1 MIRLAVLMVCL
12 FAVNFCIAQ
21 SLPKK
26 YAAITIGT
34 SEADVIK
41 AVGEP
46 KKIESF
52 STVKYNTY
60 DTSYYWRYDGEI
72 TIIFTNHAVETVEPK
87 WENVLKRIQQRAN
100 KKEQNGLIIINND

>member
-1 MIRLAVLMVCL
+1 MIRLATFIVCV
-12 FAVNFCIAQ
+12 FTVNFCKAQ

-26 YAAITIGT
+26 YAAITNGT
-34 SEADVIK
+34 SEVDVIK

-100 KKEQNGLIIINND
+100 KKEENGLIIINND